1 MVTEILYNGYNIHC
15 NIIPM
20 GKDYTLAV
28 YGGDTPH
35 VGSVVMSV
43 ARPSLTGEGIG
54 VTSSVLTGIGHKD
67 DVVAKIFAETV
78 AKKMNCT
85 VVCACGIHMD
95 HIEAAQIEI
104 VKEKSKS
111 LLEKVLVYI
120 EKDKL

>member
-1 MVTEILYNGYNIHC
+1 MKRQEQC
-15 NIIPM
+15 
-20 GKDYTLAV
+20 
-28 YGGDTPH
+28 
-35 VGSVVMSV
+35 
-43 ARPSLTGEGIG
+43 GEGIG